1 LNSSTDVG
9 VHSGRREESSGR
21 ETIFLA
27 MSRRRFST
35 HTQNF
40 LVEKRHTLGSF
51 NSQSG
56 KKSGRCI
63 LSCFFLFF
71 FSRLL
76 SISIHRSVLTLNDD
90 IRRNLLWTK
99 TDRLSLSEPRWLVSS
114 YPQWLWLYYYYYSL
128 LYVIARQTLSINGS
142 VAVSVLDLSLDK
154 TEMNSRI
161 TCRAVNPYLDS
172 TVMEDTWN
180 VNLSCKSICVS
191 FSLIFI
197 YLFHFFCP
205 GLCNAHPSASLEDNP
220 IVAQVL
226 WFVARQPMIFS
237 FLWIYWVWLLI
248 LHFYYS
254 NDRST
259 IVAIVVRVVLALFAA
274 GYPEFTSFIGWE
286 TRCFFFSRLLFASTS
301 RPTCLM

>member
-1 LNSSTDVG
+1 MTTFVAICC
-9 VHSGRREESSGR
+9 E
-21 ETIFLA
+21 
-27 MSRRRFST
+27 RRRIDFLCLSRGDSFQVIPNDFDFTIIIIPCYTLLLRRPYRST
-35 HTQNF
+35 GAWLLAYWTFHWTRQRWT
-40 LVEKRHTLGSF
+40 VESHVVPS
-51 NSQSG
+51 
-56 KKSGRCI
+56 I
-63 LSCFFLFF
+63 LTWIRPSW
-71 FSRLL
+71 RTPGT
-76 SISIHRSVLTLNDD
+76 SI
-90 IRRNLLWTK
+90 W
-99 TDRLSLSEPRWLVSS
+99 
-114 YPQWLWLYYYYYSL
+114 
-128 LYVIARQTLSINGS
+128 
-142 VAVSVLDLSLDK
+142 AVSQFVFPFLLFL
-154 TEMNSRI
+154 
-161 TCRAVNPYLDS
+161 
-172 TVMEDTWN
+172 
-180 VNLSCKSICVS
+180 
-191 FSLIFI
+191 FI